1 MRSDEAEYWSR
12 RAFQEQLAAQNAPCA
27 VAHQRHDELARMYR
41 FRAANLTTDPELR
54 LKENRRIATVNAE

>member
-1 MRSDEAEYWSR
+1 MRSDEAKYWSR
-12 RAFQEQLAAQNAPCA
+12 RASQEQLAAQNAACA
-27 VAHQRHDELARMYR
+27 VVHRTHDELARMYR